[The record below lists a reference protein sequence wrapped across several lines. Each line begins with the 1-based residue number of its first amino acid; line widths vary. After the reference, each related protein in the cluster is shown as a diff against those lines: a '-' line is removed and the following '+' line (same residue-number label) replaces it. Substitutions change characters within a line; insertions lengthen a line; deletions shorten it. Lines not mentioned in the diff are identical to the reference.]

1 MKKVLLGLLF
11 TAFGFAATAQQLSPV
26 EGQKGYIQT
35 AVPHLA
41 KKNPIALSKAVGD
54 TVQAWYD
61 WIDTARNFATFRGYN
76 NTFLFPDTLVKQI
89 YGSAGGGGTELGYT
103 HLHSIGQIFDVN
115 SSYFL
120 NKSAYI
126 GGYRLDSVAIAYGYK
141 YHMPGT
147 VDTLVF
153 QFYNDHVG
161 TASIRKSSLSG
172 GDSKTAMVSYDANR
186 VLGAGAI
193 KEFVY
198 LLTEQDT
205 STAFR
210 FLSVPVPGG
219 MNINAKSLS
228 GFTVTY
234 KPGYSYQLDDTLDSK
249 WDAPVPTKLLN
260 NFKILVQ
267 QDMEKTN
274 DNAYNNGVR
283 LISSVRYGLP
293 ANGWEGRY
301 IPGDAWLSYTEHI
314 RALFMIT
321 YVEQKGTSAI
331 EEAKAQNG
339 YGLGNIFP
347 NPTQGNSTLEF
358 TLPKTENVKV
368 QVYNVV
374 GQLVSTVATG
384 TYASGKHT
392 VNIDAENMK
401 PGVYFYTI
409 TAGNFTQT
417 KRFSVVK

>member
-26 EGQKGYIQT
+26 EGQKGYIQ
-35 AVPHLA
+35 APIPQLA

-61 WIDTARNFATFRGYN
+61 WIDTARNFAQFRGFN

-89 YGSAGGGGTELGYT
+89 YGSAGGGTELGYT
-103 HLHSIGQIFDVN
+103 HLHSIGQIFDAN

-120 NKSAYI
+120 DKSAYI

-153 QFYNDHVG
+153 QFYHDHVG
-161 TASIRKSSLSG
+161 TASIRKSSLNT
-172 GDSKTAMVSYDANR
+172 GDTKTAMVSYDANR
-186 VLGAGAI
+186 VLGAGAV
-193 KEFVY
+193 KEFTY

-210 FLSVPVPGG
+210 FLTVPVPGG
-219 MNINAKSLS
+219 LQINPKSLS

-234 KPGYSYQLDDTLDSK
+234 KPGYAYQLDDTLDSK

-283 LISSVRYGLP
+283 LISAVRYGKP

-314 RALFMIT
+314 RALFFIT
-321 YVEQKGTSAI
+321 FVEQQQIAI

-339 YGLGNIFP
+339 YVLGNIFP
-347 NPTQGNSTLEF
+347 NPAENNATLEF

-368 QVYNVV
+368 EVYNVV
-374 GQLVSTVATG
+374 GQLVNTVANG
-384 TYASGKHT
+384 TYASGTHT
-392 VNIDAENMK
+392 VNINAENMK
-401 PGVYFYTI
+401 PGVYVYTI

-417 KRFSVVK
+417 KKFSVVK